1 MANTLKLHARVT
13 KEIEVTEEQ
22 MERLC
27 NFLCGST
34 ENCDVTDI
42 KESFLKGIDSGNY
55 EAGYIP
61 QDWIQADFEQLG
73 DDNPIKQY
81 FDENQLNFDDIELN

>member
-22 MERLC
+22 MERIC

-34 ENCDVTDI
+34 ENCDISDI
-42 KESFLKGIDSGNY
+42 KKAFLKGIDSGNY
-55 EAGYIP
+55 EEGYIP
-61 QDWIQADFEQLG
+61 QAWIQVDFERLG

-81 FDENQLNFDDIELN
+81 LDENQCNFDDIELD

>member
-42 KESFLKGIDSGNY
+42 KEAFLKGVDSGNY

-61 QDWIQADFEQLG
+61 QAWIQVDFERLG

-81 FDENQLNFDDIELN
+81 LDENQLNFDDIELY